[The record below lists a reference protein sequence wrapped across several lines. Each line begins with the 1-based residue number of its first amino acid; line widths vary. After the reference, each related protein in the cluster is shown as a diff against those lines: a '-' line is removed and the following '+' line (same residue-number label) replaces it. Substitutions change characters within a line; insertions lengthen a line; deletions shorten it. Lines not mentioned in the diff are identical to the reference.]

1 MIETNETYPWSFMT
15 HIFRN
20 SIALCQTSQNKILRN
35 IIFDETLEIS
45 IVY

>member
-20 SIALCQTSQNKILRN
+20 SIVLCQTSQNKILRN